1 MNGLRPIQLESFS
14 IALRELKAAFAP
26 SLLYLKDSLRLM
38 EQLFGCTSEEFIS
51 RISERFKLDGE
62 SVGGAIFQYVHI
74 KIFDHNDEILV
85 LFKPKPTLLAWVIS
99 LISMAVFILKGYYV
113 GSFVAV
119 FIVLGFSYHL
129 SKQLM
134 TEILT
139 HTQGIT
145 PLRGGNQSSN
155 G

>member
-1 MNGLRPIQLESFS
+1 MKGLRPIQLESFS
-14 IALRELKAAFAP
+14 IALRELKVAFAT
-26 SLLYLKDSLRLM
+26 SLLYLKDSLLFM
-38 EQLFGCTSEEFIS
+38 EQLFGCTPEEFIS
-51 RISERFKLDGE
+51 RVSERFKMDGD
-62 SVGGAIFQYVHI
+62 SVSGTIFQCVHI
-74 KIFDHNDEILV
+74 EILDNNDEILV
-85 LFKPKPTLLAWVIS
+85 LFKPKPTLLAWIIS

-134 TEILT
+134 TEILS

-145 PLRGGNQSSN
+145 PLRGESQSSN

>member
-14 IALRELKAAFAP
+14 IALRELKVPFAT
-26 SLLYLKDSLRLM
+26 SLLYLKDSLLFM

-51 RISERFKLDGE
+51 RVSERFKFDGE
-62 SVGGAIFQYVHI
+62 SVSGTIFQCVHI

-99 LISMAVFILKGYYV
+99 LISMAVFILKGYYAV
-113 GSFVAV
+113 SFVAV
-119 FIVLGFSYHL
+119 FIVMGFSYHL

-134 TEILT
+134 TEILS
-139 HTQGIT
+139 HTQGAA
-145 PLRGGNQSSN
+145 PLRGENQSSN